1 MSEIGY
7 ITICTISD
15 KERSEIMKSENNL
28 RKLNYMMSEMGGL
41 YHEAAVKAG
50 VSDSVHSIL
59 YVLCAE
65 GYRCFQS
72 EIYKQAGISRQTIN
86 SGIRRL
92 EKEGIIYLEN
102 GTGRNTI
109 VCLTEE
115 GIQFA
120 KDKIEPL
127 YEIENGIFGE
137 WDPKD
142 VETYL
147 NLTAKYRDSLKMKL
161 KHFV

>member
-1 MSEIGY
+1 MQPK
-7 ITICTISD
+7 SD
-15 KERSEIMKSENNL
+15 L

-41 YHEAAVKAG
+41 YHEAAVRAG

-65 GYRCFQS
+65 NYRCLQS

-86 SGIRRL
+86 SAIRRL
-92 EKEGIIYLEN
+92 EQDGMICLEKGN
-102 GTGRNTI
+102 GRNTI
-109 VCLTEE
+109 VCLTEQ
-115 GIQFA
+115 GIEFA

-127 YEIENGIFGE
+127 YQIENDIFDE

-142 VETYL
+142 VEAYL
-147 NLTAKYRDSLKMKL
+147 NLMAKYRDALKMKL
-161 KHFV
+161 DHLVRCNKV

>member
-1 MSEIGY
+1 MQSKN
-7 ITICTISD
+7 D
-15 KERSEIMKSENNL
+15 L

-65 GYRCFQS
+65 DYRCLQS

-86 SGIRRL
+86 SAIRRL
-92 EKEGIIYLEN
+92 EQDGIIYLEK

-115 GIQFA
+115 GMKFA
-120 KDKIEPL
+120 KNKIEPL
-127 YEIENGIFGE
+127 YQIENEIFDE
-137 WDPKD
+137 WDSKD
-142 VETYL
+142 VKTYL
-147 NLTAKYRDSLKMKL
+147 NLTAKYRDALKMKL
-161 KHFV
+161 RHLV